1 MNDEKPPR
9 FEKNVPGDFYTTG
22 ECLAC
27 GAPEDEAPDLLAPI
41 DDNNSETYFIKQP
54 ATSEEIERAC
64 RAIDVCCVEA
74 LRYGGKNPQIIRR
87 LDNKSE
93 YCDFKLEDISELK
106 NQRFSSIKSLILR
119 WLKHR

>member
-1 MNDEKPPR
+1 MNNEKPPR
-9 FEKNVPGDFYTTG
+9 FEKNAPGDFYTTG

-41 DDNNSETYFIKQP
+41 DDNNSETYFVKQP
-54 ATSEEIERAC
+54 ETPEEIERAC

-87 LDNKSE
+87 LRYSVGC
-93 YCDFKLEDISELK
+93 CDYKLKECE
-106 NQRFSSIKSLILR
+106 
-119 WLKHR
+119 